1 MKPSYSQHIEIARTI
16 RFGQPCITGTRI
28 AVSDVLAWLAE
39 GMSVE
44 EILEDYPEL
53 SKEQILAAVAY
64 ADSHK

>member
-1 MKPSYSQHIEIARTI
+1 ME
-16 RFGQPCITGTRI
+16 FN
-28 AVSDVLAWLAE
+28 
-39 GMSVE
+39 SVE